1 MLSLIVATACLAATA
16 LAGTPP
22 SYSPSTNGSLGVR
35 YGHHNVREG
44 EVLDY
49 SSPSPLSIPH
59 PTPKVANTLPVPAKA
74 PILSS
79 PTPLT
84 APSEYLAVLV
94 DPNANLSAPNPAKLL
109 WFQPNITF
117 STNASSNYHI
127 YYATIN
133 SPATVPYL
141 APSVVGHPYIFFLY
155 PQPPNFIIPPNFPY
169 NNTFRSG
176 FNVSRIA
183 ADFKAG
189 GPLAANY
196 FELRANATSGNAT
209 GTGAPS
215 GASAGV
221 AGPTAAPFMGAGA
234 LIESRMPLWGAFIG
248 TVSAV
253 LML

>member
-1 MLSLIVATACLAATA
+1 MGTTTYAMEKSSITPVSASA
-16 LAGTPP
+16 LHASQPWQTL
-22 SYSPSTNGSLGVR
+22 T
-35 YGHHNVREG
+35 
-44 EVLDY
+44 
-49 SSPSPLSIPH
+49 PLS
-59 PTPKVANTLPVPAKA
+59 VPAKV
-74 PILSS
+74 PVLSS
-79 PTPLT
+79 SVPLT
-84 APSEYLAVLV
+84 APSEYLAVFV

-109 WFQPNITF
+109 WFQPNVTF

-141 APSVVGHPYIFFLY
+141 APTVVGHPYILFLY

-189 GPLAANY
+189 GPLAATY
-196 FELRANATSGNAT
+196 FELGTNATSANVT
-209 GTGAPS
+209 GTGTPF
-215 GASAGV
+215 GASASV
-221 AGPTAAPFMGAGA
+221 TGPTASPFTGDGA
-234 LIESRMPLWGAFIG
+234 LIRSRMSLGGAMIGAFW
-248 TVSAV
+248 AA

>member
-1 MLSLIVATACLAATA
+1 MEKSST
-16 LAGTPP
+16 TP
-22 SYSPSTNGSLGVR
+22 V
-35 YGHHNVREG
+35 
-44 EVLDY
+44 
-49 SSPSPLSIPH
+49 SPLPH
-59 PTPKVANTLPVPAKA
+59 SPLKQLECLLTLRPVPAKA
-74 PILSS
+74 PVLSS
-79 PTPLT
+79 PIPLT

-109 WFQPNITF
+109 WFQPNVTF

-189 GPLAANY
+189 GPLAATY
-196 FELRANATSGNAT
+196 FELGSNVTSGNAT
-209 GTGAPS
+209 GTSTPS
-215 GASAGV
+215 DGSARV
-221 AGPTAAPFMGAGA
+221 VGPTAVPFTGDGA
-234 LIESRMPLWGAFIG
+234 LIGGRMSLWGATIG
-248 TVSAV
+248 ALWPL